1 MCKKVRGAID
11 TAKFDSA
18 VSMTK
23 SGVASA
29 KITVTSAG
37 TTKKGR
43 VTPTSDSIPNDII
56 PSDINSND
64 VIPNYIIPNRIPN
77 AT

>member
-1 MCKKVRGAID
+1 MCKKLRGAID

-43 VTPTSDSIPNDII
+43 VTPTVSQ
-56 PSDINSND
+56 
-64 VIPNYIIPNRIPN
+64 
-77 AT
+77 TT